1 MSLIR
6 QIWLLLFATLFLSL
20 VGSVSVHID
29 SSRTY
34 LQAQLSGKNGDDAD
48 SLALLLSHQHG
59 DVEAMSKA
67 MAGLFET
74 GSYKR
79 IRFIGADGKVWFERL
94 GTASPW
100 HAPFWFVDW
109 VRLESRPGAAPV
121 SHGDRDLG
129 SVEVQGHAAFLHDEL
144 WLASQR
150 SAVALGLVGGLA
162 AMFAM
167 LATARLRAPID
178 AVVQQA
184 RALERGEYLTLTEP
198 RTPELK
204 RLTRAMNSMVGRLK
218 QVFEAQSAQVE
229 ALRRQANCD
238 PLTGLSNRSHF
249 LGQMTVAMQRE
260 DGAAY
265 GGLVL
270 LRVIDLADVNRVLG
284 RASTDQMLA
293 AIAQVLQTYTQRG
306 HGCLVGRLN
315 GSDFALGL
323 PVGGMS
329 DETAH
334 AIAGALRAALPAF
347 GPNLAVAF
355 GAVEIS
361 RDQSMGALMNAADM
375 ALARAEAH
383 GAFAIEVEG
392 VSNGA
397 AMAGA
402 GLGEAAWRQHIQ
414 EALTAGRLQ
423 LGEVPVLAGGTRLV
437 HIECPLRLQLEPEG
451 AYEVAARWLPL
462 AMRGRLTSLID
473 ATAVASALQA
483 IGDDGRARCVS
494 VTSVSLADI
503 EFIPRIRAVLAQSP
517 RAAKQLSI
525 GVDEA
530 AAIDQ
535 FARVRELSRQ
545 LRASGVTLG
554 LEHAGNRLSQ
564 IDRLLD
570 AGLHFVKLDSSVTIG
585 VAADPSRAAF
595 VGGVVAML
603 HSVSIDVYAESVN
616 DAADAAALRQL
627 GVDGFSGAA
636 ALVAAEAVAA

>member
-6 QIWLLLFATLFLSL
+6 QIWLLLFATLLLSL
-20 VGSVSVHID
+20 VGSVSVNID
-29 SSRTY
+29 SSRAY
-34 LQAQLSGKNGDDAD
+34 LQTQLSGKNSDDAD
-48 SLALLLSHQHG
+48 SLALLLSHQQG
-59 DVEAMSKA
+59 DPEAMTKA
-67 MAGLFET
+67 MSGLFET

-79 IRFIGADGKVWFERL
+79 IRFIGADGKVWFERT

-109 VRLESRPGAAPV
+109 VRLDSRPGAAPV
-121 SHGDRDLG
+121 SDGDRDLG
-129 SVEVQGHAAFLHDEL
+129 TVEVQGHAAFLHDEL

-167 LATARLRAPID
+167 LAVARLRAPID

-184 RALERGEYLTLTEP
+184 RALERGEYLTLSEP

-204 RLTRAMNSMVGRLK
+204 RLTRAMNSMVVRLK

-229 ALRRQANCD
+229 ALRLQANCD
-238 PLTGLSNRSHF
+238 SLTGLSNRPHF
-249 LGQMTVAMQRE
+249 LGQMSAAMQRE
-260 DGAAY
+260 DGAAH

-270 LRVIDLADVNRVLG
+270 LRVIDLAEANRVLG

-306 HGCLVGRLN
+306 QGCLAGRLN

-347 GPNLAVAF
+347 GPNVAVAF
-355 GAVEIS
+355 GAVEIA
-361 RDQSMGALMNAADM
+361 RGQSMGELMNAADM
-375 ALARAEAH
+375 ALARAEAR
-383 GAFAIEVEG
+383 GAFAVEVEG
-392 VSNGA
+392 VSSGA
-397 AMAGA
+397 AMASA

-414 EALTAGRLQ
+414 QALTAGRLQ
-423 LGEVPVLAGGTRLV
+423 LGEVPVLDGATRLV
-437 HIECPLRLQLEPEG
+437 HIECPLRLQLEPDG
-451 AYEVAARWLPL
+451 PYEVAARWLPL

-473 ATAVASALQA
+473 ATAAASALQD
-483 IGDDGRARCVS
+483 IGKDGRDRCINVS
-494 VTSVSLADI
+494 SASLADI
-503 EFIPRIRAVLAQSP
+503 EFIPRIRAVLGQSG
-517 RAAKQLSI
+517 RAAKQLWISV
-525 GVDEA
+525 GEA

-545 LRASGVTLG
+545 LRASGVRLG

-570 AGLHFVKLDSSVTIG
+570 AGLDFVKLDSSVTIG

-603 HSVSIDVYAESVN
+603 HSVSIDVYAEGVN
-616 DAADAAALRQL
+616 DSADAQALRQL

-636 ALVAAEAVAA
+636 APVADPVAA